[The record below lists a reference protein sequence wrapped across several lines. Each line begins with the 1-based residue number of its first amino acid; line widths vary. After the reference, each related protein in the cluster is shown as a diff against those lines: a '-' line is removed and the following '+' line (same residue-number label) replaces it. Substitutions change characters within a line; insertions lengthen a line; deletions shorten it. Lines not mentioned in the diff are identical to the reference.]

1 MRTLKIFLKW
11 YLNKRKKAMIIKL
24 EDTLDQLYEIE
35 GIEACMLYRIDGVP
49 ITLRAPGYR
58 EDLLETMFWLEKHIK
73 RVLGEMN
80 REGLKET
87 IFYFRNSRIL
97 IAPSSNSTVL
107 VTIAKAEANQ
117 QLISLEAL
125 RATRI
130 IESCVT

>member
-1 MRTLKIFLKW
+1 MT
-11 YLNKRKKAMIIKL
+11 IKL

-58 EDLLETMFWLEKHIK
+58 EDLLETMFWLEKHIR

-130 IESCVT
+130 IEACVA

>member
-1 MRTLKIFLKW
+1 MNR
-11 YLNKRKKAMIIKL
+11 KL

-49 ITLRAPGYR
+49 ITIRVPSYR
-58 EDLLETMFWLEKHIK
+58 EYLLETMFWLEKHIR

-87 IFYFRNSRIL
+87 IFYFKNSRIL

-125 RATRI
+125 RAIRI
-130 IESCVT
+130 VEACVA